1 MIENIQNTQIERAK
15 MASVATRPNSTG
27 LYGTTAMTPAQL
39 KERMDAL
46 ALLAV
51 EKVNELIN
59 YLKTSDF
66 ADDVKFK
73 HGNEDISLSA
83 FATKLLSDIESGA
96 LSEYL
101 MVKSGNESVTL
112 LHKFAVIGT
121 DLDTLDKDI
130 RALEETSDQLLA
142 TSEAISSR
150 LDNISESIKSDIA
163 AEIESALD
171 ELEEY
176 ANNLYGGEDNG

>member
-27 LYGTTAMTPAQL
+27 LYGTTAMTSAQL

-46 ALLAV
+46 PLLAV

-59 YLKTSDF
+59 YIKTSDF
-66 ADDVKFK
+66 ASDIKI
-73 HGNEDISLSA
+73 NEGTSLSA

-101 MVKSGNESVTL
+101 MVKSGDETVTL
-112 LHKFAVIGT
+112 DHKLVTIMSEIATLT
-121 DLDTLDKDI
+121 DI
-130 RALEETSDQLLA
+130 SAQLKEASKA
-142 TSEAISSR
+142 TSER

-163 AEIESALD
+163 AEIEGALD

>member
-1 MIENIQNTQIERAK
+1 MIDVIKNADIKQVK
-15 MASVATRPNSTG
+15 MSVVPTRPNSES
-27 LYGTTAMTPAQL
+27 LYGTSAMTADQL
-39 KERMDAL
+39 KKRMDAL

-51 EKVNELIN
+51 EKVNALIN

-73 HGNEDISLSA
+73 HGNEEITLSA
-83 FATKLLSDIESGA
+83 FATKLLSDIKNGA

-101 MVKSGNESVTL
+101 MVKSGDETVTL
-112 LHKFAVIGT
+112 DHKLVAIGAEISTLTDIFAQ
-121 DLDTLDKDI
+121 L
-130 RALEETSDQLLA
+130 LEESKA
-142 TSEAISSR
+142 TSER

-171 ELEEY
+171 ELDEY

>member
-1 MIENIQNTQIERAK
+1 MIENIQNAQIERAK

-46 ALLAV
+46 PLLAV
-51 EKVNELIN
+51 KKVNELI
-59 YLKTSDF
+59 YYIKTSDF
-66 ADDVKFK
+66 ASDVKFK
-73 HGNEDISLSA
+73 HGNEEITLSA

-101 MVKSGNESVTL
+101 MVKSGDETVTL
-112 LHKFAVIGT
+112 DHKLVTIMSEIA
-121 DLDTLDKDI
+121 TL
-130 RALEETSDQLLA
+130 AETSAQLEEESK
-142 TSEAISSR
+142 AISER

-163 AEIESALD
+163 TEIEGALD
-171 ELEEY
+171 ELEQY
-176 ANNLYGGEDNG
+176 ANNLYGGDGNG